1 MIQSYNYFLLY
12 PDVIIQILIYAEV
25 TKESLKDHT
34 VLHGF
39 SQVARV
45 VKNSPANAGGIKDG
59 VWSLVHKDPQK
70 EGMATHSSILP
81 GESHGQRLEGPSP

>member
-1 MIQSYNYFLLY
+1 MQQLCVQDS
-12 PDVIIQILIYAEV
+12 EV

-59 VWSLVHKDPQK
+59 V
-70 EGMATHSSILP
+70 
-81 GESHGQRLEGPSP
+81 